1 MNQEIKH
8 RRLYAF
14 YNSKVL
20 QALMIVIIV
29 GITMIGYYNDLLLP
43 VICSGTALMLFIGYS
58 AWLWIK
64 KPKQIVINTWLSNI
78 SGLFCLYFL
87 IVATMKNPNQWWYIF
102 PIVCAIV
109 ILFIAMIYT
118 KYDKTFTITE

>member
-43 VICSGTALMLFIGYS
+43 VICSGTAFLLFIGYS
-58 AWLWIK
+58 SWLWIK
-64 KPKQIVINTWLSNI
+64 KPKQIVIHTWLSNI